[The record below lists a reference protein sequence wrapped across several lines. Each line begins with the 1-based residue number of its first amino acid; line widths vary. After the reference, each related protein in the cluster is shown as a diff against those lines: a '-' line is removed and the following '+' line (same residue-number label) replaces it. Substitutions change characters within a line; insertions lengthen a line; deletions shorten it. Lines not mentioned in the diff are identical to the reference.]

1 MENSEDLAR
10 KVLNLARQGASS
22 NLGETDDKGPHAKGE
37 RI

>member
-10 KVLNLARQGASS
+10 KVMNLARQG
-22 NLGETDDKGPHAKGE
+22 LHPIRRETDDKGPHANGE